1 MTADV
6 DAHGVGE
13 VSEVPNGEEEEKCS
27 FQDLHREN
35 NGVMI
40 INGSNANKDD
50 ADSSYVFVGVSDAV
64 SGDHVEPLDLN
75 EGHVENLGSGGVAKL
90 DVVENGEC
98 NQNNGGGDG
107 GSEGSQCE
115 IVEGQ
120 LGGSDGVEE
129 ENGTEAVGEPEAHPQ
144 QQPEPEPQR
153 PEVEE
158 KIKVE
163 ESSEDAGETTRSHP
177 VVSDVS
183 ASELCESSMQVR
195 DGQTEVV
202 NFDSIAVS
210 ELQEIDGE
218 DAKADEDR
226 NPDLLTDG
234 KENEESRDVV
244 SVGVRNYLDQE
255 KEAPEL
261 DTNEI
266 PPEGSAPGALAVDL
280 EQNAQT
286 TPPVTDT
293 DLVNE
298 VGNDGPVC
306 DENGDGSPINHT
318 EDGPS
323 ETLDPIQKTAEQNG
337 SPENAESLPL
347 PSPPIVC
354 ENAAA
359 KEIPVEADS
368 GEYELGLEQSSKTE
382 VVSSEN
388 EDCLPSDHDQDSI
401 SDNFVNNELVGSI
414 QNAPEQN
421 GSSQNVDCLPASV
434 VCGVVLRES
443 CENFPTAPDDD
454 SVVEKDT
461 GNEAS
466 PTPEKFSTYVADDQ
480 RPETG
485 VENLGTNESERSDS
499 CPADHTKL
507 ELEAEDKPDESIDAE
522 DGPDE
527 NIEAKNGLDDA
538 ILSGHES
545 NDGKSETETGSV
557 VIDSDEKVSNFP
569 TNALKEE
576 FEVSTV
582 VIACDDGH
590 PHSVAAT
597 EVESHVKGLV
607 ENELSNTA
615 DADVKSES
623 EGENLSTLSSRDM
636 PCDDGIESDS
646 KVQDGSANSTESALN
661 CVSDAVHVEDG
672 VDQLTGTNSGEQP
685 TSQAAEGTTC
695 IQGHETSITS
705 PGGSACDALE
715 GQNSEVVQ
723 HPFYYLI
730 RLPRYDD
737 DNLRE
742 QINHA
747 QLQVDEKTQSRDAI
761 RAEIQRK
768 RATWKEA
775 GDHFKATKLEERA
788 ARDLLKSKRQEM
800 DSAQSV
806 INRVKNSIS
815 VEDIDGRIRN
825 MEHAIQHET
834 LPLSEEKQLI
844 REIKQLKQLR
854 EKLSSDMGRQDNV
867 QSALVQKDEIE
878 ARLKL
883 LRKELD
889 ILRDNVMKAE
899 AVTTAARKRYDEENE
914 KFNELHAQFKAADNI
929 RQEAYA
935 HLQSLKKQLHDKN
948 EHFWKYKDDIRAA
961 TDLASEG
968 KKEELQRLCI
978 NQTERVMELWNK
990 NDEFR
995 KEYIR
1000 CNIRST
1006 LRRLRTLD
1014 GRSLG
1019 PDEQPPLIP
1028 KVVYERVA
1036 KDKPVSLPLA
1046 VEQEK
1051 QIVQVETE
1059 KVKLVSDAK
1068 AVEQKKQT
1076 TNRSEK
1082 PVKPAPLGNGLANV
1096 SSKDEIEVEK
1106 EEKPKQTKEEE
1117 ELARKMEELRREEEK
1132 AKLRELHLLEEKA
1145 KAKEALERKKR
1156 NAEKA
1161 QARAMLRAQ
1170 KEAEQKEKERE
1181 KKARKKDKKKAA
1193 TVAVEATDGANEGES
1208 APSSEIPLETP
1219 KESETGENTMT
1230 VAKRSKKPSQFT
1242 KQSKAKSI
1250 PLPLR
1255 NRTKRRMQPW
1265 MWVLLTALVVF
1276 ALFLVGNSSF
1286 LFDLGLQRFGF

>member
-13 VSEVPNGEEEEKCS
+13 VSEVPNGDVEEKCS
-27 FQDLHREN
+27 LQDLHREN

-40 INGSNANKDD
+40 INGSNATKED

-75 EGHVENLGSGGVAKL
+75 GGHVENLGSGGVAKS

-98 NQNNGGGDG
+98 NQNNGGGGG
-107 GSEGSQCE
+107 GSEGSRCE

-129 ENGTEAVGEPEAHPQ
+129 ENGTEAVGESEAHPQ
-144 QQPEPEPQR
+144 PQPQLL
-153 PEVEE
+153 EVEE

-163 ESSEDAGETTRSHP
+163 ESSEDVGETTRSHP
-177 VVSDVS
+177 VVSGVS
-183 ASELCESSMQVR
+183 ASELCESSMQVH
-195 DGQTEVV
+195 DGKTEVN

-226 NPDLLTDG
+226 NPDLSTDG
-234 KENEESRDVV
+234 KENHESRDMVT
-244 SVGVRNYLDQE
+244 VGVRNYLDRE
-255 KEAPEL
+255 NEAPEL
-261 DTNEI
+261 ETNEI
-266 PPEGSAPGALAVDL
+266 PPEGGAPGALAVDL
-280 EQNAQT
+280 EQNAKT
-286 TPPVTDT
+286 APSPVTDT
-293 DLVNE
+293 ELVNE
-298 VGNDGPVC
+298 VGNNGPVC

-323 ETLDPIQKTAEQNG
+323 ETLDPIQKRAEQNG

-347 PSPPIVC
+347 PSPPVVC

-368 GEYELGLEQSSKTE
+368 GECKLGLEQSSKIE

-388 EDCLPSDHDQDSI
+388 EDCLPSDHDHDSI
-401 SDNFVNNELVGSI
+401 SDSFVNNELVGGTQS
-414 QNAPEQN
+414 APEQN
-421 GSSQNVDCLPASV
+421 GSSQDVDCLPASV
-434 VCGVVLRES
+434 VCGIVLRES

-454 SVVEKDT
+454 SVVEKET
-461 GNEAS
+461 GNEEAS
-466 PTPEKFSTYVADDQ
+466 PTPEKFSTCVADDQ

-507 ELEAEDKPDESIDAE
+507 ELEAEDKPDESIEAE
-522 DGPDE
+522 NGPDE
-527 NIEAKNGLDDA
+527 NIKAENGLDDA
-538 ILSGHES
+538 ILSSHEA
-545 NDGKSETETGSV
+545 NDAKSETQTGSV
-557 VIDSDEKVSNFP
+557 VIDSDKKVSDFP
-569 TNALKEE
+569 TDALKEG

-582 VIACDDGH
+582 VIDCDDGH
-590 PHSVAAT
+590 PHSIAAT
-597 EVESHVKGLV
+597 DVESHVNGLV

-615 DADVKSES
+615 GADVKSES
-623 EGENLSTLSSRDM
+623 EVENLSTLSSRDM

-661 CVSDAVHVEDG
+661 CVSDAVRVEDG
-672 VDQLTGTNSGEQP
+672 VDQLTGTNSGDKP
-685 TSQAAEGTTC
+685 TSQGAEGTTC
-695 IQGHETSITS
+695 IHGHETSTTS

-715 GQNSEVVQ
+715 GQISEVVQ
-723 HPFYYLI
+723 RPFYYLI
-730 RLPRYDD
+730 RLPRYDEE
-737 DNLRE
+737 NLRE

-747 QLQVDEKTQSRDAI
+747 QFQVDEKTQIRDAI

-768 RATWKEA
+768 RATWKES

-806 INRVKNSIS
+806 NNRVKNSIS

-854 EKLSSDMGRQDNV
+854 EKLSSDMGRQDDV
-867 QSALVQKDEIE
+867 QSALDQKDEIE
-878 ARLKL
+878 ARLKF

-889 ILRDNVMKAE
+889 ILRDNVLKAE
-899 AVTTAARKRYDEENE
+899 AVTTAAKKRYDEENE
-914 KFNELHAQFKAADNI
+914 KFSELHAQFKAADNI

-948 EHFWKYKDDIRAA
+948 KHFWKYKDDIRAA

-968 KKEELQRLCI
+968 KREELQRLCI
-978 NQTERVMELWNK
+978 NQTEKVMELWNQ

-1000 CNIRST
+1000 CNTRST

-1036 KDKPVSLPLA
+1036 KDKPVSLSSA

-1051 QIVQVETE
+1051 QIVQMETE
-1059 KVKLVSDAK
+1059 KVKLFSDVK

-1076 TNRSEK
+1076 TNISEK

-1096 SSKDEIEVEK
+1096 SSKDEIEEIR

-1132 AKLRELHLLEEKA
+1132 AKLREQHLLEEKA

-1156 NAEKA
+1156 TAEKA

-1181 KKARKKDKKKAA
+1181 KKARKKDKKKVA
-1193 TVAVEATDGANEGES
+1193 TVAIEANDGANEGES
-1208 APSSEIPLETP
+1208 APSSETPLETP

-1255 NRTKRRMQPW
+1255 NRSKRRMQPW